1 MRHDDPSKAG
11 GYRLLG
17 RLGAGGMGVVYL
29 GRTEAGELVAV
40 KMVRA
45 GYAGDEGFRARFR
58 REAEI
63 ARRVDNPW
71 TVRVLGADT
80 EGERPWLATAFVAGP
95 SLAEAVDRCGPLV
108 EHGVRVLGR
117 ILADALAALHGGGL
131 VHRDVKPGNVLLG
144 HDGPRLIDFGIARP
158 TDPGAAPL
166 TADGVVVGTPG
177 YLPPEQAEGG
187 VPGPAGDIFSL
198 GCLLA
203 CAATG
208 RPPFGTGPADA
219 LLYRTVHDEPDLDGT
234 PAGLLP
240 VLRDCLAKDPDDRPG
255 ARELIRRLADD
266 PRSPHRPVERD
277 ATTWLP
283 EDVVRLI
290 AARAARSL
298 ELPPVEPT
306 RVDTP
311 PSAPPSAAASRGPG
325 RRGLLAMAA
334 GGAAVLALGG
344 GVVALNLLRGG
355 EGRGAPARPALGV
368 LADLTG
374 RDRAVGREQERG
386 VRLAVA
392 HHNARAD
399 APFEIVVRAEDEG
412 GAAGAAGAAGE
423 LAADE
428 NVVAVLGPT
437 TDGAAMATLPVCEDA
452 LLPLVMISSGRT
464 TLASDALGGE
474 SSRVLLRAGP
484 SDLLLAWPIGAHLA
498 EGAGV
503 ERPGLLQDRSLG
515 VSAGETISVTALVAQ
530 RNHGHTPH
538 PRVVPPGLRENE
550 GFAPV
555 VADMLDAGIDSFVFA
570 GPPESAAAVARELA
584 AAGFDGPRFAPQ
596 AVLHPTFIEQA
607 GDAAEGWRLIASFID
622 PAATPGAEDFV
633 AAYREEFDAEPGY
646 WAAEA
651 YDAAG
656 LVLRG
661 IENAAAGRDE
671 PPARSRLAE
680 ALREVT
686 HRGVTGEYAFDPEAG
701 DLGSRETHL
710 YEVRDGRFVL
720 LGPA

>member
-1 MRHDDPSKAG
+1 MDPLRHDDPSRAG

-40 KMVRA
+40 KTVRA
-45 GYAGDEGFRARFR
+45 EYAGDEEFRARFR

-63 ARRVDNPW
+63 ARRLDNPW

-95 SLAEAVDRCGPLV
+95 SLAEAVGRCGPLA

-117 ILADALAALHGGGL
+117 ILADALAALHDSGL

-144 HDGPRLIDFGIARP
+144 HDGPRLIDFGVARP
-158 TDPGAAPL
+158 TDVGATPL

-177 YLPPEQAEGG
+177 HLPPEQAEGG

-198 GCLLA
+198 GCLLV

-208 RPPFGTGPADA
+208 RPPFGTGPAEA
-219 LLYRTVHDEPDLDGT
+219 LLYRTVHDEPDLDGV
-234 PAGLLP
+234 PPGLLP
-240 VLRDCLAKDPDDRPG
+240 VLRDCLVKDPDGRPG

-266 PRSPHRPVERD
+266 PRSPHRPVEGD
-277 ATTWLP
+277 ASTWLP
-283 EDVVRLI
+283 EDMVRLI

-298 ELPPVEPT
+298 DLPPVEPT
-306 RVDTP
+306 RADVPPAGPTP
-311 PSAPPSAAASRGPG
+311 RGPG
-325 RRGLLAMAA
+325 RRGLLAVAA

-344 GVVALNLLRGG
+344 GAAALNLLRGG
-355 EGRGAPARPALGV
+355 GGRGARDRPALGV
-368 LADLTG
+368 LADLSG
-374 RDRAVGREQERG
+374 PDRVVGREQERG

-399 APFEIVVRAEDEG
+399 APFEFTVRTGDEG
-412 GAAGAAGAAGE
+412 GAAGAAGAAAE
-423 LAADE
+423 LAGDG

-437 TDGAAMATLPVCEDA
+437 TDGAAMAALPVCEDA
-452 LLPLVMISSGRT
+452 GLPLVMISSGRT
-464 TLASDALGGE
+464 TLLSDALEGG

-484 SDLLLAWPIGAHLA
+484 SDLVLAWPIGGHLA
-498 EGAGV
+498 EGAGI

-515 VSAGETISVTALVAQ
+515 VSAAETISATGLVA
-530 RNHGHTPH
+530 RWNHGHTPY

-550 GFAPV
+550 GFGPV

-570 GPPESAAAVARELA
+570 GPPENAAAVARELA

-596 AVLHPTFIEQA
+596 AVLHPTFVEQA
-607 GDAAEGWRLIASFID
+607 GDAAEGWRLVASFID
-622 PAATPGAEDFV
+622 PAATPGAEEFV

-656 LVLRG
+656 FVLRG
-661 IENAAAGRDE
+661 IGSAAADRDE
-671 PPARSRLAE
+671 PPARPRLAD

-701 DLGSRETHL
+701 DLASRDTLL